1 MNEMFWHRFI
11 KWQVRVMLILMSL
24 VVVACGQKETNTATL
39 TATIPSTSEVV
50 IPTSTVPSASELA
63 IFFPQLKPVEGT
75 RETMTADLTGQLVLF
90 DNCLRVIAD
99 YSGTNYLL
107 VWPSEFMLNVEGE
120 VVQIL
125 DGTGQVVARVGDQ
138 IWTGG
143 GEVPESFVREENRGT
158 CPGPYFEVGEGFGN
172 ATPIPADEA
181 D

>member
-1 MNEMFWHRFI
+1 
-11 KWQVRVMLILMSL
+11 MLILMSL
-24 VVVACGQKETNTATL
+24 VVAACGQKETNTAIL
-39 TATIPSTSEVV
+39 TATIPSTSEAA

-75 RETMTADLTGQLVLF
+75 RETMTADLTGQLVLV

-107 VWPSEFMLNVEGE
+107 VWPSEFMLNIEGD

-143 GEVPESFVREENRGT
+143 GEVPDSFVREENRGT
-158 CPGPYFEVGEGFGN
+158 CPGPFFEVGEGFRVG
-172 ATPIPADEA
+172 TPTPLEESE
-181 D
+181 